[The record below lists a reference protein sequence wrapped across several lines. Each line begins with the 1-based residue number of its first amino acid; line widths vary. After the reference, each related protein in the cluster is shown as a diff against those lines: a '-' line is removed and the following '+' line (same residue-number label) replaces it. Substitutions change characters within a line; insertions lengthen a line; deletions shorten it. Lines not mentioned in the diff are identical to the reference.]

1 MSEKII
7 DEQLSFDDYLWNVNN
22 NKINE
27 KENYKPMSENMMP
40 IAEANVGSISWQ
52 NQIEYLTNYTNQV
65 VEKYDNLVFTDEEM
79 PAAKKDRADLA
90 GIVKEIDSVRM
101 SIKKAWMKPYEEY
114 EDKIKEQVNRV
125 KGCREKIDLQI
136 KDYETHIKDE
146 KKERIE
152 KWWKD
157 NANSQISLSKV
168 WDEKYLN
175 LTCKDSEWQ
184 KDLKT
189 KVEKISNDI
198 LAIMQF
204 DNSDGKLDFC
214 LKEYTD
220 NVDLGITLANWE
232 RELNKRKLAEEY
244 KAKMEEKK
252 ESKEDVKEV
261 ILEPQ
266 VSESDLIEELLYRT
280 FKVEATKTQL
290 LELGDYMKSK
300 GIKFWLLKGEQ

>member
-1 MSEKII
+1 M

-52 NQIEYLTNYTNQV
+52 NQIEYLTNYANQV

-79 PAAKKDRADLA
+79 PAAKKDRADLKN
-90 GIVKEIDSVRM
+90 IINEIESVRK

-114 EDKIKEQVNRV
+114 DDKIKEQVNRV
-125 KGCREKIDLQI
+125 EGCREKIDLQV
-136 KDYETHIKDE
+136 KDYEAHIKEE

-152 KWWKD
+152 KWWKE

-189 KVEKISNDI
+189 KVEKISSDI

-220 NVDLGITLANWE
+220 NLDLGITLANWE

-266 VSESDLIEELLYRT
+266 VSESESIEELLYRT

>member
-1 MSEKII
+1 MSEKAI
-7 DEQLSFDDYLWNVNN
+7 DEQLSFDDYEWNVNN

-27 KENYKPMSENMMP
+27 KENNKPMSENMMP

-52 NQIEYLTNYTNQV
+52 NQIEYLTNYTNRV

-136 KDYETHIKDE
+136 KDYEAHIKEE

-152 KWWKD
+152 KWWKENAD
-157 NANSQISLSKV
+157 NQIALSKV

-189 KVEKISNDI
+189 KIEKISNDM

-220 NVDLGITLANWE
+220 NLDLGITLANWE

-244 KAKMEEKK
+244 KAKMELEK
-252 ESKEDVKEV
+252 EAKEV
-261 ILEPQ
+261 ATQEVIEPQ
-266 VSESDLIEELLYRT
+266 VTESNNIEELLSRT
-280 FKVEATKTQL
+280 FKVEATKMQL

-300 GIKFWLLKGEQ
+300 GIKFWLVKGEQ